1 MSILDWDDDED
12 CDIEIGQG
20 SGATTEEEL
29 TLNANLSDDPLNIIP
44 AGVLVPIQLEAL
56 ERLKGLKLESGAV
69 NMSESRISRDDK
81 YMLGGGDVNQLIPFK
96 YDWAWDKFING
107 VTNNWVPTEIQMQN
121 DIAQWRDP
129 NALTQTERRIIYNAL
144 GFFSTADTIVNNNL
158 YDIARHV
165 KNPEARMFINRQI
178 YEESMHCYIDG
189 TEILTEKGWVDFREL
204 QKGTRVAQWYD
215 NGNIDYVLPQQILHD
230 HYKGPMYEFYN
241 DEGSYQSIVSPN
253 HRCVAIDPRDEY
265 KVKIIKAEDFNPANY
280 NIPAAGRLHIANAKQ
295 WTYMDSLAVAFQA
308 DGFLSNPQTENVGEV
323 TGMRML
329 QFGFKKDRKID
340 RLLNI
345 VNGANLKHTISK
357 RENGQTIIYVW
368 VPLDLPLDKSFDWID
383 ISTIDKLW
391 IDQFFT
397 ELTHWDGCLRTPDYS
412 MCYTN
417 TNKDAVDKVMTL
429 ANLSARR
436 TSLFAIAAKGNR
448 KEAYQVHVFAKSHY
462 SGKSIKRR
470 ELQHD
475 GHIHCV
481 AVPTGMIITRYN
493 GCVTV
498 SGNTYSYQF
507 IIQSL
512 GLAESEVFNQYR
524 ENLSMAIKDN
534 WCFRFTKPLE
544 EREIDVKDLI
554 RNLIAFYVVME
565 GIFFYCGF
573 SSVLSLGRRGR
584 MVGTAEQFQ
593 YILRDESQH
602 LSFGIDLINTL
613 IIENPEV
620 WTADFQ
626 LEILELIEEGS
637 VLETVYGYDINPE
650 GCATITPRQN
660 AQYMQHIASRRCE
673 QLGLKSRLPPV
684 ANPFGWMAEAID
696 INKEKNFFETR
707 VTDYQQGVDLKI

>member
-178 YEESMHCYIDG
+178 YEESMH
-189 TEILTEKGWVDFREL
+189 
-204 QKGTRVAQWYD
+204 
-215 NGNIDYVLPQQILHD
+215 
-230 HYKGPMYEFYN
+230 
-241 DEGSYQSIVSPN
+241 
-253 HRCVAIDPRDEY
+253 
-265 KVKIIKAEDFNPANY
+265 
-280 NIPAAGRLHIANAKQ
+280 
-295 WTYMDSLAVAFQA
+295 
-308 DGFLSNPQTENVGEV
+308 
-323 TGMRML
+323 
-329 QFGFKKDRKID
+329 
-340 RLLNI
+340 
-345 VNGANLKHTISK
+345 
-357 RENGQTIIYVW
+357 
-368 VPLDLPLDKSFDWID
+368 
-383 ISTIDKLW
+383 
-391 IDQFFT
+391 
-397 ELTHWDGCLRTPDYS
+397 
-412 MCYTN
+412 
-417 TNKDAVDKVMTL
+417 
-429 ANLSARR
+429 
-436 TSLFAIAAKGNR
+436 
-448 KEAYQVHVFAKSHY
+448 
-462 SGKSIKRR
+462 
-470 ELQHD
+470 
-475 GHIHCV
+475 
-481 AVPTGMIITRYN
+481 
-493 GCVTV
+493 
-498 SGNTYSYQF
+498 TYSYQF